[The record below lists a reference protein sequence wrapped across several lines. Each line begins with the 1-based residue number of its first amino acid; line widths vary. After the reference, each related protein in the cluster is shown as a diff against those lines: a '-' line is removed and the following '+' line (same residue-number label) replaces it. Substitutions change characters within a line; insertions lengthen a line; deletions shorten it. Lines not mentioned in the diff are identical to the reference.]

1 MKFIFPQN
9 FAFKNKILGVIDI
22 STLFLNI
29 FWDTFIYCLLNLF
42 FSNINIIIHNE
53 EKELLYD
60 GPALGLEYKVDNVL
74 VDDTIFIGYYEPYT
88 KDNLKVRSTL
98 KKDYDNTEN
107 INLSD
112 VEWEFYAMADSSV
125 EIINPDTQ
133 DVILRYIIIFVITL
147 ILFIIFIY
155 YKKKKI

>member
-1 MKFIFPQN
+1 MTPGKTFEDDL
-9 FAFKNKILGVIDI
+9 KIENLTNNSYMLYIKIKKESI
-22 STLFLNI
+22 SEDELE
-29 FWDTFIYCLLNLF
+29 LL
-42 FSNINIIIHNE
+42 SNINIIIHNE

-147 ILFIIFIY
+147 ILFIIFIF